1 MRSPKQIFRHRCHF
15 APIFPYRGGGDYAR
29 EKKGREIM
37 MNTRRNADAIRQLMK
52 SPVWADDGAV
62 KLYLY
67 CLAMASHNQYCW
79 RGLQL
84 QPGDMP
90 LSERK
95 TAKALC
101 WSRDKLRRRMRML
114 EAQGMV
120 TIRSIPNV
128 GTMLHVVNWPDTAGV
143 ENGPEAGAAW
153 LHDGASA
160 EAWDVLNGTGSLLDA
175 SRVWYQDDTSYQET
189 GITVIPTDPRNQ
201 TGSAQTGTL
210 ARPNPYKKNIYS
222 SLGYGTKN
230 EPDRFSE
237 IWLAYP
243 QNRRTNRE
251 AAAALVEKA
260 LNDGATVDSILAALE
275 AEKQTVDW
283 STANGQYVPGIVK
296 WLEREP
302 WRSYADANVAPQVP
316 DNEEQWESW

>member
-1 MRSPKQIFRHRCHF
+1 
-15 APIFPYRGGGDYAR
+15 
-29 EKKGREIM
+29 M
-37 MNTRRNADAIRQLMK
+37 MNTRRNADAIRQLMR
-52 SPVWADDGAV
+52 SPIWADDGAV
-62 KLYLY
+62 KLYLH

-128 GTMLHVVNWPDTAGV
+128 GTMLHVVNWPDPAGV
-143 ENGPEAGAAW
+143 KNGPEAGATCI
-153 LHDGASA
+153 HDGASA
-160 EAWDVLNGTGSLLDA
+160 EAWDVQDCTGSPLDA
-175 SRVWYQDDTSYQET
+175 SQAWYQDDTSYQET

-222 SLGYGTKN
+222 SLGYGTKT

-251 AAAALVEKA
+251 AAAVLVEKA
-260 LNDGATVDSILAALE
+260 LNDGATIEAILSALE

-283 STANGQYVPGIVK
+283 LTANGQYVPGIVK
-296 WLEREP
+296 WLQREP
-302 WRSYADANVAPQVP
+302 WRNYVDATSIPQVS

>member
-1 MRSPKQIFRHRCHF
+1 
-15 APIFPYRGGGDYAR
+15 
-29 EKKGREIM
+29 M
-37 MNTRRNADAIRQLMK
+37 M
-52 SPVWADDGAV
+52 
-62 KLYLY
+62 
-67 CLAMASHNQYCW
+67 
-79 RGLQL
+79 
-84 QPGDMP
+84 
-90 LSERK
+90 
-95 TAKALC
+95 
-101 WSRDKLRRRMRML
+101 

-160 EAWDVLNGTGSLLDA
+160 EAWDVQDCTGSPWDA
-175 SRVWYQDDTSYQET
+175 SQAWYQDSTSYQDT
-189 GITVIPTDPRNQ
+189 GIAVIPTDPQNQ
-201 TGSAQTGTL
+201 TSFGQTGTL
-210 ARPNPYKKNIYS
+210 ARPNPYKKNIYTS
-222 SLGYGTKN
+222 SLGYGTRN

-243 QNRRTNRE
+243 QNRRANRE

-260 LNDGATVDSILAALE
+260 LNDGATIEAILSALE

-283 STANGQYVPGIVK
+283 LTANGQYVPGIVK

-302 WRSYADANVAPQVP
+302 WRVYVSEPTAPQVS
-316 DNEEQWESW
+316 DNEEQPWESW

>member
-1 MRSPKQIFRHRCHF
+1 
-15 APIFPYRGGGDYAR
+15 
-29 EKKGREIM
+29 M
-37 MNTRRNADAIRQLMK
+37 MNTRRNADAIRQLMR
-52 SPVWADDGAV
+52 SPIWADDGAV
-62 KLYLY
+62 KLYLH

-128 GTMLHVVNWPDTAGV
+128 GTMLHVVNWPDPAGV
-143 ENGPEAGAAW
+143 KNGPEAGATCI
-153 LHDGASA
+153 HDGASA
-160 EAWDVLNGTGSLLDA
+160 EAWDAQDCTGSPLDA
-175 SRVWYQDDTSYQET
+175 SQAWYQDDTSHQET
-189 GITVIPTDPRNQ
+189 GIAVIPTDPQNQ
-201 TGSAQTGTL
+201 TSSGQTGTL
-210 ARPNPYKKNIYS
+210 ARPNPYIKNIYTS
-222 SLGYGTKN
+222 SLGYGTRN

-260 LNDGATVDSILAALE
+260 LNDGATIEAILSALE

-283 STANGQYVPGIVK
+283 LTANGQYVPGIVK

-302 WRSYADANVAPQVP
+302 WRVYVP
-316 DNEEQWESW
+316 ATTISDVSDDEEKWESW

>member
-1 MRSPKQIFRHRCHF
+1 
-15 APIFPYRGGGDYAR
+15 
-29 EKKGREIM
+29 M

-101 WSRDKLRRRMRML
+101 WSRDKLRRRMRMM
-114 EAQGMV
+114 EVQGMV

-160 EAWDVLNGTGSLLDA
+160 EAWDVQDCTGSPWDA
-175 SRVWYQDDTSYQET
+175 SQAWYQDSTSYQDT
-189 GITVIPTDPRNQ
+189 GIAVTPTDPQNQ
-201 TGSAQTGTL
+201 TSFGQTGTL
-210 ARPNPYKKNIYS
+210 ARPNPYKKNIDTS
-222 SLGYGTKN
+222 SLGYGTRN

-260 LNDGATVDSILAALE
+260 LNDGATIEAILSALE

-283 STANGQYVPGIVK
+283 LTANGQYVPGIVK

-302 WRSYADANVAPQVP
+302 WRVYVSEPTAPQVS
-316 DNEEQWESW
+316 DNEEQPWESW

>member
-1 MRSPKQIFRHRCHF
+1 
-15 APIFPYRGGGDYAR
+15 
-29 EKKGREIM
+29 
-37 MNTRRNADAIRQLMK
+37 MNTRRNADAIRQLMG

-67 CLAMASHNQYCW
+67 YLAMASHNQYCW

-120 TIRSIPNV
+120 TIQSIPNV
-128 GTMLHVVNWPDTAGV
+128 GTMLHVVNWPVADTAV
-143 ENGPEAGAAW
+143 LKNGPVW

-160 EAWDVLNGTGSLLDA
+160 EAMDVQDCTGSPWDA
-175 SRVWYQDDTSYQET
+175 SQAWYQDDTSYQET
-189 GITVIPTDPRNQ
+189 GITMIPTDPQNQ
-201 TGSAQTGTL
+201 TSFGQTGTL
-210 ARPNPYKKNIYS
+210 ARPNPYKKNIDTS
-222 SLGYGTKN
+222 SLGYGTRN

-251 AAAALVEKA
+251 ATAALVEKA
-260 LNDGATVDSILAALE
+260 LNDGATIEAILSALE

-283 STANGQYVPGIVK
+283 LTANGQYVPGIVK

-302 WRSYADANVAPQVP
+302 WRVYVSEPTAPQVS
-316 DNEEQWESW
+316 DNEEQPWESW

>member
-1 MRSPKQIFRHRCHF
+1 MEAVLRSPKQIFRHRCHF

-120 TIRSIPNV
+120 TIQSIPNV
-128 GTMLHVVNWPDTAGV
+128 GTMLHVVNWPVADTA
-143 ENGPEAGAAW
+143 
-153 LHDGASA
+153 
-160 EAWDVLNGTGSLLDA
+160 VLKKWTSL
-175 SRVWYQDDTSYQET
+175 
-189 GITVIPTDPRNQ
+189 
-201 TGSAQTGTL
+201 
-210 ARPNPYKKNIYS
+210 
-222 SLGYGTKN
+222 
-230 EPDRFSE
+230 
-237 IWLAYP
+237 
-243 QNRRTNRE
+243 
-251 AAAALVEKA
+251 
-260 LNDGATVDSILAALE
+260 
-275 AEKQTVDW
+275 
-283 STANGQYVPGIVK
+283 
-296 WLEREP
+296 
-302 WRSYADANVAPQVP
+302 AP
-316 DNEEQWESW
+316 

>member
-1 MRSPKQIFRHRCHF
+1 MMNTKRNADEIHQLMRSP
-15 APIFPYRGGGDYAR
+15 AWP
-29 EKKGREIM
+29 
-37 MNTRRNADAIRQLMK
+37 
-52 SPVWADDGAV
+52 DDGAV

-67 CLAMASHNQYCW
+67 CLAMASHNQYWW

-95 TAKALC
+95 TAKALF

-114 EAQGMV
+114 EAQGLV
-120 TIRSIPNV
+120 TIQSIPNT
-128 GTMLHVVNWPDTAGV
+128 GTMLHVVNWPDVDSAEL
-143 ENGPEAGAAW
+143 ENGPVW
-153 LHDGASA
+153 LHDGVSA
-160 EAWDVLNGTGSLLDA
+160 EAWDIQDCTGSSWDA
-175 SRVWYQDDTSYQET
+175 RQAWYQDDTSYQET
-189 GITVIPTDPRNQ
+189 GIAVIPTDPQNQ
-201 TGSAQTGTL
+201 TSSYQTGTV
-210 ARPNPYKKNIYS
+210 ARPNPYKKNIYTS
-222 SLGYGTKN
+222 SLGYGTRN

-260 LNDGATVDSILAALE
+260 LNDGATIEAILSALE

-283 STANGQYVPGIVK
+283 LTANGQYVPGIVK

-302 WRSYADANVAPQVP
+302 WRVYVSEPTAPQVS
-316 DNEEQWESW
+316 DNEEQPWESW

>member
-1 MRSPKQIFRHRCHF
+1 
-15 APIFPYRGGGDYAR
+15 
-29 EKKGREIM
+29 M

-101 WSRDKLRRRMRML
+101 WSRDKLSRRMRMM
-114 EAQGMV
+114 EVQGMV

-128 GTMLHVVNWPDTAGV
+128 GTMPHVVHGPDTAGV
-143 ENGPEAGAAW
+143 ENGPEAGTAW

-160 EAWDVLNGTGSLLDA
+160 EAWDVQDCTGSPWDA
-175 SRVWYQDDTSYQET
+175 SQAWYQDSTSYQDT
-189 GITVIPTDPRNQ
+189 GIAVIPTDPQNQ
-201 TGSAQTGTL
+201 TSFGQTGTL
-210 ARPNPYKKNIYS
+210 ARPNPYKKNIDTS
-222 SLGYGTKN
+222 SLGYGTRN

-260 LNDGATVDSILAALE
+260 LNDGATIEAILSALE

-283 STANGQYVPGIVK
+283 LTANGQYVPGIVK

-302 WRSYADANVAPQVP
+302 WRVYVSEPTAPQVS
-316 DNEEQWESW
+316 DNEEQPWESW

>member
-1 MRSPKQIFRHRCHF
+1 
-15 APIFPYRGGGDYAR
+15 
-29 EKKGREIM
+29 M
-37 MNTRRNADAIRQLMK
+37 MNMKRNADAIRQLMR

-79 RGLQL
+79 HGLQL

-95 TAKALC
+95 TANALC

-120 TIRSIPNV
+120 TIQSIPNV
-128 GTMLHVVNWPDTAGV
+128 GTMLHVVNWPDPDTAEL
-143 ENGPEAGAAW
+143 ENGPVW
-153 LHDGASA
+153 LHGEATA
-160 EAWDVLNGTGSLLDA
+160 EAWDVQNCTGSPWDA
-175 SRVWYQDDTSYQET
+175 SQAWYQDDTSHQET
-189 GITVIPTDPRNQ
+189 GIAVIPTDPQNQ
-201 TGSAQTGTL
+201 TSSGQTGTM

-222 SLGYGTKN
+222 SLGYGTKT

-251 AAAALVEKA
+251 VAVALVEKA
-260 LNDGATVDSILAALE
+260 LNDSATIEAILSALE

-283 STANGQYVPGIVK
+283 LTANGQYVPGIVK
-296 WLEREP
+296 WLQREP
-302 WRSYADANVAPQVP
+302 WRNYVDATATPQGS

>member
-1 MRSPKQIFRHRCHF
+1 
-15 APIFPYRGGGDYAR
+15 
-29 EKKGREIM
+29 M

-120 TIRSIPNV
+120 TIQSIPNV
-128 GTMLHVVNWPDTAGV
+128 GTMLHVVNWPVADTAV
-143 ENGPEAGAAW
+143 LKNGPVW
-153 LHDGASA
+153 LHDGAIT
-160 EAWDVLNGTGSLLDA
+160 EVWDVQDCTGYPWVA
-175 SRVWYQDDTSYQET
+175 QQAWYQDDTSYQAT
-189 GITVIPTDPRNQ
+189 GIAVRPTDAQDQ
-201 TGSAQTGTL
+201 TSSAQTGTL
-210 ARPNPYKKNIYS
+210 VRPNPYKKNIYTS
-222 SLGYGTKN
+222 SLGYGTRN

-275 AEKQTVDW
+275 AE
-283 STANGQYVPGIVK
+283 
-296 WLEREP
+296 
-302 WRSYADANVAPQVP
+302 
-316 DNEEQWESW
+316 

>member
-1 MRSPKQIFRHRCHF
+1 MEAVLRSPKQIFRHRCHF

-120 TIRSIPNV
+120 TIQSIPNV
-128 GTMLHVVNWPDTAGV
+128 GTMLHVVNWPVADTAV
-143 ENGPEAGAAW
+143 LKNGPVW
-153 LHDGASA
+153 LHDGAIT
-160 EAWDVLNGTGSLLDA
+160 EVWDVQDCTGYHGLP
-175 SRVWYQDDTSYQET
+175 SRH
-189 GITVIPTDPRNQ
+189 GIRMIPV
-201 TGSAQTGTL
+201 
-210 ARPNPYKKNIYS
+210 
-222 SLGYGTKN
+222 TKQ
-230 EPDRFSE
+230 PVS
-237 IWLAYP
+237 P
-243 QNRRTNRE
+243 
-251 AAAALVEKA
+251 
-260 LNDGATVDSILAALE
+260 
-275 AEKQTVDW
+275 
-283 STANGQYVPGIVK
+283 
-296 WLEREP
+296 
-302 WRSYADANVAPQVP
+302 
-316 DNEEQWESW
+316 

>member
-1 MRSPKQIFRHRCHF
+1 MMNTKRNADEIHQLMRSP
-15 APIFPYRGGGDYAR
+15 AWP
-29 EKKGREIM
+29 
-37 MNTRRNADAIRQLMK
+37 
-52 SPVWADDGAV
+52 DDGAV

-67 CLAMASHNQYCW
+67 CLAMASHNQYWW

-95 TAKALC
+95 TAKALF

-114 EAQGMV
+114 EAQGLV
-120 TIRSIPNV
+120 KIQSIPNT
-128 GTMLHVVNWPDTAGV
+128 GTMLHVVNWPVADTAV
-143 ENGPEAGAAW
+143 LKNGPVW
-153 LHDGASA
+153 LHDGAIT
-160 EAWDVLNGTGSLLDA
+160 EVWDVQDCTGYPWVA
-175 SRVWYQDDTSYQET
+175 QQAWYQDDTSYQAT
-189 GITVIPTDPRNQ
+189 GIAVRPTDAQDQ
-201 TGSAQTGTL
+201 TSSAQTGTL
-210 ARPNPYKKNIYS
+210 VRPNPYKKNIYTS
-222 SLGYGTKN
+222 SLGYGTRN

-243 QNRRTNRE
+243 QNRRTNRK

-275 AEKQTVDW
+275 AEKTTLDW
-283 STANGQYVPGIVK
+283 MTANGQYVPGIVK

-302 WRSYADANVAPQVP
+302 WQAYVSEPTAPQVS
-316 DNEEQWESW
+316 DTEEQLWESW

>member
-1 MRSPKQIFRHRCHF
+1 
-15 APIFPYRGGGDYAR
+15 
-29 EKKGREIM
+29 M
-37 MNTRRNADAIRQLMK
+37 MNTRRNADAIRQLMR
-52 SPVWADDGAV
+52 SPVWADDGAA

-67 CLAMASHNQYCW
+67 CLAMASHNQYWW

-114 EAQGMV
+114 EAQGLV
-120 TIRSIPNV
+120 TIQSTPNV
-128 GTMLHVVNWPDTAGV
+128 GTMLHVVNWPDADTAEM
-143 ENGPEAGAAW
+143 ENGPVW

-160 EAWDVLNGTGSLLDA
+160 EAWDVQDCTGSSWDTRQA
-175 SRVWYQDDTSYQET
+175 WYQDDTSYQET
-189 GITVIPTDPRNQ
+189 GIAVIQTDPRNQ
-201 TGSAQTGTL
+201 TGSAHTGTL

-222 SLGYGTKN
+222 SLGYGTKT

-275 AEKQTVDW
+275 TEKRTVEW
-283 STANGQYVPGIVK
+283 QTANSQYVPGIVK
-296 WLEREP
+296 WLQREP
-302 WRSYADANVAPQVP
+302 WRNSPGFG
-316 DNEEQWESW
+316 

>member
-1 MRSPKQIFRHRCHF
+1 
-15 APIFPYRGGGDYAR
+15 
-29 EKKGREIM
+29 M
-37 MNTRRNADAIRQLMK
+37 MNTKRNADAIRQLMR

-79 RGLQL
+79 RGLRL

-95 TAKALC
+95 AAKALC

-114 EAQGMV
+114 EAQDMV
-120 TIRSIPNV
+120 TIQSTPNV
-128 GTMLHVVNWPDTAGV
+128 GTMLHVVSWPAPDTAEL
-143 ENGPEAGAAW
+143 ENGPVW

-160 EAWDVLNGTGSLLDA
+160 EAWNVQDCTGSPWDA
-175 SRVWYQDDTSYQET
+175 SQAWYQDDTSYQDI
-189 GITVIPTDPRNQ
+189 GIAMILTDPQNQ
-201 TGSAQTGTL
+201 TGSDQTGTL
-210 ARPNPYKKNIYS
+210 ARPNPYKKNIYTS
-222 SLGYGTKN
+222 FLGYGTRN

-275 AEKQTVDW
+275 AEKTTLDW
-283 STANGQYVPGIVK
+283 MTANGQYVPGIVK

-302 WRSYADANVAPQVP
+302 WRAYVSETKIP
-316 DNEEQWESW
+316 DTSNNEEKWESW

>member
-1 MRSPKQIFRHRCHF
+1 MLQIFLEVVPLCPDFYIGGCGESSTRWKGESFVEIQNERISYYRCHF

-29 EKKGREIM
+29 EKKGWTTM

-114 EAQGMV
+114 EV
-120 TIRSIPNV
+120 
-128 GTMLHVVNWPDTAGV
+128 
-143 ENGPEAGAAW
+143 
-153 LHDGASA
+153 
-160 EAWDVLNGTGSLLDA
+160 
-175 SRVWYQDDTSYQET
+175 
-189 GITVIPTDPRNQ
+189 
-201 TGSAQTGTL
+201 
-210 ARPNPYKKNIYS
+210 
-222 SLGYGTKN
+222 
-230 EPDRFSE
+230 
-237 IWLAYP
+237 
-243 QNRRTNRE
+243 
-251 AAAALVEKA
+251 
-260 LNDGATVDSILAALE
+260 
-275 AEKQTVDW
+275 
-283 STANGQYVPGIVK
+283 
-296 WLEREP
+296 
-302 WRSYADANVAPQVP
+302 
-316 DNEEQWESW
+316 

>member
-15 APIFPYRGGGDYAR
+15 APIFPYRDGGDYAR

-101 WSRDKLRRRMRML
+101 WSRDKLRHRMRML

-120 TIRSIPNV
+120 TIQSIPNV
-128 GTMLHVVNWPDTAGV
+128 GTMLHVVNWPVADTAV
-143 ENGPEAGAAW
+143 LKNGPVW
-153 LHDGASA
+153 LHDGAIT
-160 EAWDVLNGTGSLLDA
+160 EVWDVQDCTGYPWA
-175 SRVWYQDDTSYQET
+175 AQQAWYQDDTSYQAT
-189 GITVIPTDPRNQ
+189 GIAVRPTDAQDQ
-201 TGSAQTGTL
+201 TSSAQTGTL
-210 ARPNPYKKNIYS
+210 VRPNPYKKNIYTS
-222 SLGYGTKN
+222 SLGYGMKT

-237 IWLAYP
+237 IWFAYP
-243 QNRRTNRE
+243 QNRRINRE
-251 AAAALVEKA
+251 AAAELVEKA

>member
-1 MRSPKQIFRHRCHF
+1 
-15 APIFPYRGGGDYAR
+15 
-29 EKKGREIM
+29 M
-37 MNTRRNADAIRQLMK
+37 MDTKRNADGIRQLMR

-67 CLAMASHNQYCW
+67 CLAMASRNQYCW

-84 QPGDMP
+84 QPGYMP

-95 TAKALC
+95 TAKALY

-120 TIRSIPNV
+120 TIQSIPNV
-128 GTMLHVVNWPDTAGV
+128 GTMLHVVNWPDIEDTDL
-143 ENGPEAGAAW
+143 ESRPESGSVWPHNDART
-153 LHDGASA
+153 
-160 EAWDVLNGTGSLLDA
+160 EAWDARNCTGSSWDA
-175 SRVWYQDDTSYQET
+175 RQAWYQDDTSHRES
-189 GITVIPTDPRNQ
+189 GIAMIPIDPQNQ
-201 TGSAQTGTL
+201 TGYGQTGSL
-210 ARPNPYKKNIYS
+210 ARPNQYKKKIYIS
-222 SLGYGTKN
+222 SFGYGTKI

-260 LNDGATVDSILAALE
+260 LNDGATVDSILTALD

-283 STANGQYVPGIVK
+283 QTANGQYVPGIVK
-296 WLEREP
+296 WLQREP
-302 WRSYADANVAPQVP
+302 WRSYVTAAPQAA
-316 DNEEQWESW
+316 DDELWKTR

>member
-1 MRSPKQIFRHRCHF
+1 
-15 APIFPYRGGGDYAR
+15 
-29 EKKGREIM
+29 M

-101 WSRDKLRRRMRML
+101 WSRDKLRRRMRMM
-114 EAQGMV
+114 EVQGMV

-160 EAWDVLNGTGSLLDA
+160 WDVQDCTGSPWDA
-175 SRVWYQDDTSYQET
+175 SQAWYQDSTSYQDT
-189 GITVIPTDPRNQ
+189 GIAVTPTDPQNQ
-201 TGSAQTGTL
+201 TSFGQTGTL
-210 ARPNPYKKNIYS
+210 ARPNPYKKNIDTS
-222 SLGYGTKN
+222 SLGYGTRN

-260 LNDGATVDSILAALE
+260 LNDGATIEAILSALE

-283 STANGQYVPGIVK
+283 LTANGQYVPGIVK

-302 WRSYADANVAPQVP
+302 WRVYVSEPTAPQVS
-316 DNEEQWESW
+316 DNEEQPWESW

>member
-1 MRSPKQIFRHRCHF
+1 
-15 APIFPYRGGGDYAR
+15 
-29 EKKGREIM
+29 M
-37 MNTRRNADAIRQLMK
+37 MNTRRNADAIRHLMK

-101 WSRDKLRRRMRML
+101 WSRDKLRRRMRMM

-160 EAWDVLNGTGSLLDA
+160 EAWDVQDCTGSPWDA
-175 SRVWYQDDTSYQET
+175 SQAWYQDSTSYQDT
-189 GITVIPTDPRNQ
+189 GIAVTPTDPQNQ
-201 TGSAQTGTL
+201 TSFGQTGTL
-210 ARPNPYKKNIYS
+210 ARPNPYKKNIYTS
-222 SLGYGTKN
+222 SLGYGTRN

-243 QNRRTNRE
+243 QNRRTNRK

-260 LNDGATVDSILAALE
+260 LNDGATIEAILSALE

-283 STANGQYVPGIVK
+283 LTANGQYVPGIVK

-302 WRSYADANVAPQVP
+302 WRVYVSEPTAPQVS
-316 DNEEQWESW
+316 DNEEQPWESW

>member
-1 MRSPKQIFRHRCHF
+1 
-15 APIFPYRGGGDYAR
+15 
-29 EKKGREIM
+29 M

-120 TIRSIPNV
+120 TIQSIPNV
-128 GTMLHVVNWPDTAGV
+128 GTKLHVMNWPDADTA
-143 ENGPEAGAAW
+143 
-153 LHDGASA
+153 
-160 EAWDVLNGTGSLLDA
+160 VLKKWTSL
-175 SRVWYQDDTSYQET
+175 
-189 GITVIPTDPRNQ
+189 
-201 TGSAQTGTL
+201 
-210 ARPNPYKKNIYS
+210 
-222 SLGYGTKN
+222 
-230 EPDRFSE
+230 
-237 IWLAYP
+237 
-243 QNRRTNRE
+243 
-251 AAAALVEKA
+251 
-260 LNDGATVDSILAALE
+260 
-275 AEKQTVDW
+275 
-283 STANGQYVPGIVK
+283 
-296 WLEREP
+296 
-302 WRSYADANVAPQVP
+302 AP
-316 DNEEQWESW
+316 

>member
-1 MRSPKQIFRHRCHF
+1 
-15 APIFPYRGGGDYAR
+15 
-29 EKKGREIM
+29 M

-67 CLAMASHNQYCW
+67 CLAMVSHNQYCW

-101 WSRDKLRRRMRML
+101 WSRDKLRRRMRMM

-160 EAWDVLNGTGSLLDA
+160 EAWDVQDCTGSPWDA
-175 SRVWYQDDTSYQET
+175 SQAWCQDSTSYQDT
-189 GITVIPTDPRNQ
+189 GIAVTPTDPQNQ
-201 TGSAQTGTL
+201 TSFGQTGTL
-210 ARPNPYKKNIYS
+210 ARPNPYKKNIYTS
-222 SLGYGTKN
+222 SLGYGTRN

-243 QNRRTNRE
+243 QNSRTNRE

-260 LNDGATVDSILAALE
+260 LNDGATIEAILSALE

-283 STANGQYVPGIVK
+283 LTANGQYVPGIVK

-302 WRSYADANVAPQVP
+302 WRVYVSEPTAPQVS
-316 DNEEQWESW
+316 DNEEQPWESW